1 MNRIVVVPLWTYSYL
16 KCPFYL
22 QCRIEGLAAKD
33 PGPPLPSEILSNHL
47 SVGQHL
53 LFLGSSNLNPDHSV
67 LLHLLVQLETAILQ
81 LLSGLSVLFSPTLQS
96 LSLQSL
102 SLEPPFGST

>member
-33 PGPPLPSEILSNHL
+33 PGPPLPSGILSNHL

-96 LSLQSL
+96 LSL
-102 SLEPPFGST
+102 EPPFGST